1 MKKAI
6 LCVDD
11 EKTILDTLSHQLH
24 DLFGDKYT
32 YEKAESGD
40 EALEILEELNEG
52 GFNTILVISDWL
64 MPGMKGDEF
73 LVKVNDDFKGIVKIL
88 LTGHAPKTAV
98 ERAFADADLDH
109 YIQKP
114 WRIEDLTKKLD
125 CLRKDQKEAI

>member
-11 EKTILDTLSHQLH
+11 EKTILDTLTHQLH
-24 DLFGDKYT
+24 ELFGNKYT

-40 EALEILEELNEG
+40 EALEILNELSED
-52 GFNTILVISDWL
+52 GFDTILVISDWL

-73 LVKVNDDFKGIVKIL
+73 LEEVNDKFEGIVKIL
-88 LTGHAPKTAV
+88 LTGHAPTDAV
-98 ERAFADADLDH
+98 ERAYAKADLDH

-114 WRIEDLTKKLD
+114 WRVEDLTKKLD
-125 CLRKDQKEAI
+125 SLREVDV